1 MKDIC
6 TKAEWA
12 MMERGLKAAEHRL
25 EYARRS
31 VPGTAIRQSIPSI
44 EGHINYIRGFLD
56 THEVSES

>member
-25 EYARRS
+25 EYARQAA
-31 VPGTAIRQSIPSI
+31 PGTAIHQSIPSI
-44 EGHINYIRGFLD
+44 EGHITYIRDFLN
-56 THEVSES
+56 THKVSEP